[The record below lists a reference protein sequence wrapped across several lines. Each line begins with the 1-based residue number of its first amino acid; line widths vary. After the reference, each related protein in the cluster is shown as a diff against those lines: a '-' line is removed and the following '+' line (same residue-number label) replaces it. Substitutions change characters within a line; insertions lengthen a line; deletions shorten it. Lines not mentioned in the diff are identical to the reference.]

1 MKLTPLD
8 IQQQQFR
15 SSLWGF
21 DTKEVD
27 AFLDLVSNEFER
39 LTRDNNSLRDQI
51 RQRDTELEAHR
62 EREQTLKDTM
72 LTATRLADE
81 IRENARKEA
90 EVVVAR
96 AETQG
101 EQIVQNAHTRLVRV
115 LEDVDELRRQKAQ
128 MEASLRSILESH
140 RKLLDA
146 MSERADE
153 IQDETMGVVRRI
165 DGRQTPRSES
175 AEDRAGTAGDES
187 KRTPR

>member
-8 IQQQQFR
+8 IQQQQFK

-27 AFLDLVSNEFER
+27 AFLDLVATEFER
-39 LTRDNNSLRDQI
+39 ITRDNNALRDQI
-51 RQRDTELEAHR
+51 RQRDGELEGHR

-81 IRENARKEA
+81 VRENARKEA

-101 EQIVQNAHTRLVRV
+101 EQIVAHAHTRLVRV
-115 LEDVDELRRQKAQ
+115 LEDVDELKRQKAQ
-128 MEASLRSILESH
+128 MEASLRSVLESH

-146 MSERADE
+146 MIERADDAE
-153 IQDETMGVVRRI
+153 DQAMGVVRRI
-165 DGRQTPRSES
+165 DGRTRTEEES
-175 AEDRAGTAGDES
+175 GDAEQSR
-187 KRTPR
+187 